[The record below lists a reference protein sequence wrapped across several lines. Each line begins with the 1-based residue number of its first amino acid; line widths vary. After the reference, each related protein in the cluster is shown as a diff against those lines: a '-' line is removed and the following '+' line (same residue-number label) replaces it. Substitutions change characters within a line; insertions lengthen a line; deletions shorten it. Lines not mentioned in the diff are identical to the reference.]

1 MTSAETNQPA
11 ILLVHGAWHGAW
23 CWEKL
28 APELTA
34 LGWRVATVDLPSAS
48 ADPENTAGM
57 YDDARVV
64 HERLAGIDGPV
75 TVLAHSYGGLPAT
88 EAAAGAANV
97 SRLLYLSA
105 FQLDEGDSLAGQSG
119 GQLPSGDTGTL
130 PANEDPVNYFYADV
144 APEDAERAAA
154 RLVRQTVKSFSEPLT
169 VATWKAVPSSY
180 ILCEQDQA
188 LPLAFQEAMAVRSK
202 RSYRLPTSH
211 SPFLSAPARLARLIT
226 TDAGLQQ
233 S

>member
-1 MTSAETNQPA
+1 MTSAENNQPA

-57 YDDARVV
+57 YDDARVI

-88 EAAAGAANV
+88 EAATSTANV
-97 SRLLYLSA
+97 SRLLYLSV
-105 FQLDEGDSLAGQSG
+105 FQLDEGDSLADQSG
-119 GQLPSGDTGTL
+119 GQLPIGDTGTL
-130 PANEDPVNYFYADV
+130 PANEDPVNYFYADA

-169 VATWKAVPSSY
+169 AATWKAVPSSY
-180 ILCEQDQA
+180 IMCEQDQA
-188 LPLAFQEAMAVRSK
+188 LPLAFQEAMAVRSE

-226 TDAGLQQ
+226 ADAGLQQ